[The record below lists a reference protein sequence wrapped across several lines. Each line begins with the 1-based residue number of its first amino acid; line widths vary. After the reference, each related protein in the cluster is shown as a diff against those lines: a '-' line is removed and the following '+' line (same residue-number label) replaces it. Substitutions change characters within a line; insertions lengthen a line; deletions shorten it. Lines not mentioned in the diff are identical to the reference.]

1 MAVLALTTTKIQ
13 VATSW
18 TGTSPGA
25 PGTQTISGTLLTS
38 VTDVSA
44 YFTSISVDFT
54 AETLDFTNF
63 ASGGWKAFIAGLKDT
78 GFDCTINQDFS
89 SAVDAAYGF
98 GGTYGFGTTFYMDI
112 MPTSSARG
120 ATNPSTVLQVINMGY
135 SPVSG
140 PVGALAAAKLMLKP
154 TGLPGRLTS

>member
-1 MAVLALTTTKIQ
+1 MAVLALISTKIQ
-13 VATSW
+13 VSTSW
-18 TGTSPGA
+18 TGTSPGS
-25 PGTQTISGTLLTS
+25 PGTQTISGTLNTG
-38 VTDVSA
+38 VDHSA
-44 YFTSISVDFT
+44 YFTSLSVDFT